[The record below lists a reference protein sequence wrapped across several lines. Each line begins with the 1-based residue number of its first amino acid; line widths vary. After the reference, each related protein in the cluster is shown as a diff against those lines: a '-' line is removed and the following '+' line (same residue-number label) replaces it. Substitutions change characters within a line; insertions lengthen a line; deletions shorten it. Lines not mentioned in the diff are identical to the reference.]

1 MARPPLTGV
10 SERLFRQ
17 QLQEVLDYIE
27 GLVAAVLTDGD
38 KGDITVSGS
47 GATWNIDAG
56 AVGATELASNAVETA
71 KINDGAVT
79 FAKLAGAAVI
89 TSGEG
94 LRSNDNDTSLPA
106 SAAVIDALGPQ
117 LQTAQTASSNTDFD
131 FTGIPTWV
139 NRITVMGWGLSTNGT
154 SPIILRVGDGAIVST
169 GYLGSVTNI
178 AGATPASVLATSG
191 CAITQSIAAASVIR
205 FTATIQRGTGNTW
218 VISGVGAFSNTATTM
233 IFASEI
239 ALSGALDRLR
249 LTTSGGTD
257 TFDAGDISISWE

>member
-27 GLVAAVLTDGD
+27 GLVAAAALADGD

-56 AVGATELASNAVETA
+56 AVGSTEIADS
-71 KINDGAVT
+71 AVT

-89 TSGEG
+89 TSSEG

-117 LQTAQTASSNTDFD
+117 LQTAQTASSNTSFD

-139 NRITVMGWGLSTNGT
+139 NRVTVMGRSLSTTGT
-154 SPIILRVGDGAIVST
+154 SPITLRIGDGAIVAT
-169 GYLGSVTNI
+169 GYLGAISQFSAAAVTTIN
-178 AGATPASVLATSG
+178 ATTG
-191 CAITQSIAAASVIR
+191 CDVQQAVAAASVYR
-205 FTATIQRGTGNTW
+205 FRAVIERVSGNSWLIAGNGSFSSGT
-218 VISGVGAFSNTATTM
+218 TTTN
-233 IFASEI
+233 FGSE
-239 ALSGALDRLR
+239 LTLTGALDRLR
-249 LTTSGGTD
+249 LTTLGGTD